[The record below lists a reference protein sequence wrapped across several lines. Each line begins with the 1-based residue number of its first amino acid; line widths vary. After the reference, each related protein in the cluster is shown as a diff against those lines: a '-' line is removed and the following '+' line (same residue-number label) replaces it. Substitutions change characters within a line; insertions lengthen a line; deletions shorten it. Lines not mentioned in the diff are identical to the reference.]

1 VLRKVCSCSKNEQL
15 SIGPPNGLLY
25 LPILI
30 HIFSHQSKIPKT
42 KIQEMEGKNE
52 EERERRKIKPA
63 SISLA
68 DVSKGPQAP
77 SYQRSIVHVS
87 NFDLILWLR

>member
-1 VLRKVCSCSKNEQL
+1 MSNCQLVL
-15 SIGPPNGLLY
+15 PNGLLY
-25 LPILI
+25 LLIII

-52 EERERRKIKPA
+52 EERERRKIKPTG
-63 SISLA
+63 ISLA

-77 SYQRSIVHVS
+77 SYQFSTVHVC
-87 NFDLILWLR
+87 